1 MFERYLYYFDFSS
14 NISETC
20 GRSFGVLLGW
30 DISKLL
36 SEHLEQIYWNQIQSI
51 VVTLETDG
59 LVKLHWIFIFSFRGI
74 FYFHSIQKLMWNMKN
89 SGKKLENRW
98 WGFVMVAICQ
108 SASFLNKTLETS
120 IYFGRIFICYFNKRW
135 KK

>member
-14 NISETC
+14 NISEAC

-51 VVTLETDG
+51 VVTPQTDG
-59 LVKLHWIFIFSFRGI
+59 LVKLHPIFIFSFRGN
-74 FYFHSIQKLMWNMKN
+74 FYFHSIQNVLWNMKHG
-89 SGKKLENRW
+89 SKKLENRW